1 MKVKKVIILCYY
13 KLQNNKAD
21 HQRTKYLH
29 RYLERY
35 FDFIGSKKKL
45 SMLFM
50 KKKNGNEKFY
60 GGDKKIP
67 PTIGEFF

>member
-1 MKVKKVIILCYY
+1 MKVQKVIILCYY

-45 SMLFM
+45 SMHFM
-50 KKKNGNEKFY
+50 KKK
-60 GGDKKIP
+60 
-67 PTIGEFF
+67 